1 MHLLE
6 HYLHYVEQSEPPYI
20 YHRWTALSMIGALLG
35 RKVFIQFGHKKIYPN
50 LYAMMIG
57 EPGSRKSTAINIGK
71 ETLKLTGYDHFA
83 ASKTSKERFLLDF
96 EGVPEDEYNGAR
108 PKRTNRKST
117 TDIADYSELSESIFG
132 SGEGISEPKEC
143 FVCADE
149 FNEFIGIRNIEFISL
164 LGTLWDWD
172 DSTKP
177 FESRIKTGR
186 SARIYQPTL
195 SILGGNTHENFNTA
209 FPPEILGQGFF
220 SRLLLIYGEKS
231 GRKFTIPPKP
241 TEEATASIVAHFAS
255 LQALQGEVVIDA
267 QASSQLDII
276 YRSWMDLPDS
286 RFLSYSNRRFTHFLK
301 LCISVAASRNSR
313 TASGQLSITC
323 GVIEESNTYLTA
335 AEILMPKALGEFG
348 RGRHSATINKIIEV
362 LKNKDEPM
370 TTQSLWKEVRRDLNK
385 LTELVDILNGM
396 VSGNSIFHITG
407 RGYMIAAQKAR
418 EYEFVNWELL
428 TEEERSMLA

>member
-1 MHLLE
+1 MNLLS
-6 HYLHYVEQSEPPYI
+6 HYLSYVEQTEPPYI

-35 RKVFIQFGHKKIYPN
+35 RRVYIQFGHQKIHPN
-50 LYAMMIG
+50 LYTMLIG
-57 EPGSRKSTAINIGK
+57 EPGSRKSTAIKIGQAVAK
-71 ETLKLTGYDHFA
+71 KAGYNHFA

-96 EGVPEDEYNGAR
+96 EGVPEDEYQQSHGS
-108 PKRTNRKST
+108 KRRSKSA
-117 TDIADYSELSESIFG
+117 DISDYSAISEQIFG
-132 SGEGISEPKEC
+132 EDQSGGEPKEC

-172 DSTKP
+172 DNSRP

-231 GRKFTIPPKP
+231 GRRFTIPPQP
-241 TEEATASIVAHFAS
+241 TEEATASLVNHFAS
-255 LQALQGEVVIDA
+255 LQALQGEVVVDTEA
-267 QASSQLDII
+267 ASTLDII
-276 YRSWMDLPDS
+276 YRSWMDIPDS

-301 LCISVAASRNSR
+301 LCISVAASQNSR
-313 TASGQLSITC
+313 DQTGRLTISN

-348 RGRHSATINKIIEV
+348 RGRYSATINKIIEV
-362 LKNKDEPM
+362 LKSKDEPM
-370 TTQSLWKEVRRDLNK
+370 NTQAVWKEVRRDLNK
-385 LTELVDILNGM
+385 ITELVDILNGM
-396 VSGNSIFHITG
+396 VSGGSIFHITG
-407 RGYMIAAQKAR
+407 KGYMIAAQKAR
-418 EYEFVNWELL
+418 EYEFVNWDLL
-428 TEEERSMLA
+428 TTEEKGMLA